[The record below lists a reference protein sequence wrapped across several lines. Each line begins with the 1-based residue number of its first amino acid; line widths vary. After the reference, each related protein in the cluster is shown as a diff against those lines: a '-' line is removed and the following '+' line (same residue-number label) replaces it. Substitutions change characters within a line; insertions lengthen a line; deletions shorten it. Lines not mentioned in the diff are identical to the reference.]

1 MKQFIVKYFYNS
13 IFKKFNVFERE
24 LKEKVIFP
32 ERNLNERSDQIEK
45 KERNLKKE
53 ESIQREV
60 STLILDKLN
69 KK

>member
-1 MKQFIVKYFYNS
+1 M
-13 IFKKFNVFERE
+13 FERE

-32 ERNLNERSDQIEK
+32 ERNLNERSDQFEK

-60 STLILDKLN
+60 STLILDKLYKN
-69 KK
+69 